1 MNKTTFFV
9 LIIGF
14 LGFSFPI
21 AYSLN
26 RDNLASYASKMYPL
40 DEKHIY
46 TIVKNNKWLGE
57 GNQVDTPAGVA
68 YVIVPKTGE
77 IQPPSTN
84 GRAIGKTD
92 INLEPYLNK
101 EVYINGEFYEG
112 SPMFLTTKN
121 IPDILLHSQR
131 AVLHI
136 RSLRLT
142 K

>member
-1 MNKTTFFV
+1 MKKTIFIGSFVIFWGVSFFLV
-9 LIIGF
+9 YF
-14 LGFSFPI
+14 FTQ
-21 AYSLN
+21 
-26 RDNLASYASKMYPL
+26 DNLATYASTMYPL
-40 DEKHIY
+40 DEKHVY
-46 TIVKNNKWLGE
+46 TIMKNNQELGD

-68 YVIVPKTGE
+68 YVIVPKDGQ
-77 IQPPSTN
+77 IQPPTTN

-121 IPDILLHSQR
+121 IPDILLHYQR

-136 RSLRLT
+136 RSLRLA